1 MRSVA
6 DEPTPQTIDTTPAEA
21 EERSGF
27 KRAQKTYALVSDILT
42 PQRIGL
48 FLAFALLLGIGL
60 FGGWDAAVTEVDDV
74 PRGEPSATAAVPP
87 FDVVFRRARYGDSL
101 EPAFRPQEG
110 VRYWF
115 VSLDVTNTTNLPVD
129 RFTLTDDIAID
140 LPGLKSFP
148 GVPPRPTPYRL
159 LDSLTQGDF
168 QPGLTTQ
175 IALVWEQDAAA
186 AIPDEVTLTVP
197 KYTWRASSM
206 DGSTGWRDAEP
217 GLIITLP
224 ADPLGAG

>member
-110 VRYWF
+110 VRY
-115 VSLDVTNTTNLPVD
+115 
-129 RFTLTDDIAID
+129 
-140 LPGLKSFP
+140 
-148 GVPPRPTPYRL
+148 
-159 LDSLTQGDF
+159 
-168 QPGLTTQ
+168 
-175 IALVWEQDAAA
+175 
-186 AIPDEVTLTVP
+186 
-197 KYTWRASSM
+197 
-206 DGSTGWRDAEP
+206 
-217 GLIITLP
+217 
-224 ADPLGAG
+224 